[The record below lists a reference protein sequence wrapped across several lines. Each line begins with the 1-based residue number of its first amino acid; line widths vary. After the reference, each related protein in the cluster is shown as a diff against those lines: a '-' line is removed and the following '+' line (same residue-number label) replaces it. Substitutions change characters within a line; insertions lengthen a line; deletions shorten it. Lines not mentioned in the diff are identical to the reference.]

1 MILHPSTQR
10 ADSRGWGMMAYG
22 FAARGGAISTL
33 RCRVRK
39 GQRRR
44 NMDLIGTESALPKPL
59 IDLVIEVDHVAIAV
73 EDLDVAIGW
82 YSRGLGLSLVEQR
95 TTKGER
101 TSMKSAVLKAGRTI
115 IVLIQGVESDS
126 QVARFVKNFGPGV
139 QHLALA
145 VRDLDAALAALQAE
159 GGGMETP
166 IIADEGIRQAFLRR
180 DPGSGV
186 RIELIERKGGNFTDR
201 SVEQLFRAF
210 ERQGLY

>member
-1 MILHPSTQR
+1 M
-10 ADSRGWGMMAYG
+10 DS
-22 FAARGGAISTL
+22 S
-33 RCRVRK
+33 V
-39 GQRRR
+39 
-44 NMDLIGTESALPKPL
+44 TESMLPKQL
-59 IDLVIEVDHVAIAV
+59 ADLVIEIDHVAIAV
-73 EDLDVAIGW
+73 QDLDVAIRW
-82 YSRGLGLSLVEQR
+82 YSRGLGLSLVERR

-101 TSMKSAVLKAGRTI
+101 TSMTSAVLKAGRTI
-115 IVLIQGVESDS
+115 IVLIQGVEPDS
-126 QVARFVKNFGPGV
+126 QVCRFIEHFGPGV

-159 GGGMETP
+159 GGGSETP
-166 IIADEGIRQAFLRR
+166 IIADDGIRQAFLRR